1 MSTTAAAPSP
11 SATDAAFPLF
21 AVLSW
26 GAMFPILS
34 TALVTVDAFNLTAVR
49 YLLAAGILV
58 GILAWRE
65 SPAALRP
72 AGRAGEVLVLGVLGF
87 ASFNLLTNLALGVA
101 SPQNVALF
109 AATTPVITQFV
120 RWARDGVR
128 PSPLLVGL
136 SAVAFAGV
144 GLVLTRGRLDGLAA
158 IGGGE
163 LVMLAAVVS
172 WAIYAHGSS
181 RFPAWS
187 PLRYTALTSVA
198 GTLAI
203 VAAALVAD
211 LAGWQRLP
219 AVADLGAVAPQLTYL
234 VLVAAVAA
242 VLAMNT
248 GARRLGPANAALYMN
263 LVPVV
268 TFAVQIARGHR
279 PLAVEL
285 AGAALTVAAL
295 VAANLTMRRPATP
308 APVAVDHLP
317 ISPAALMPR
326 APRLR
331 SHPGIWS

>member
-1 MSTTAAAPSP
+1 MSSPAALSPSP
-11 SATDAAFPLF
+11 RDAAFPLF
-21 AVLSW
+21 AVVSW

-49 YLLAAGILV
+49 YLLAAAILV
-58 GILAWRE
+58 AILAWRE
-65 SPAALRP
+65 GGAALRP
-72 AGRAGEVLVLGVLGF
+72 EGRAGGVLALGVLGF
-87 ASFNLLTNLALGVA
+87 AGFNLLTNLALGVA

-109 AATTPVITQFV
+109 AATAPVVTQFV

-128 PSPLLVGL
+128 PSGALLAL

-144 GLVLTRGRLDGLAA
+144 GLVITRGRPDGLAA

-163 LVMLAAVVS
+163 LVMLGAVVS

-181 RFPAWS
+181 RFTAWS

-203 VAAALVAD
+203 VAATLVAD
-211 LAGWQRLP
+211 LAGRQHLP
-219 AVADLGAVAPQLTYL
+219 ALSDLGAVAPQLTYL

-268 TFAVQIARGHR
+268 TFAVQIARGYR

-285 AGAALTVAAL
+285 AGAALTVGAL
-295 VAANLTMRRPATP
+295 VAANLLTRARVSAEPAVALDHVPVSAAALLPP
-308 APVAVDHLP
+308 APTA
-317 ISPAALMPR
+317 R
-326 APRLR
+326 R
-331 SHPGIWS
+331 